1 MVVDLRDEIK
11 RQEAN
16 VQALLRDIEEYEER
30 IAKLKK
36 EKVDIEEKC
45 KAKIDKHERSFLRK
59 EHGWK
64 KREKELNDNIQN
76 LIYNLN
82 DPEKANGLPEL
93 RDFGSYSIW

>member
-1 MVVDLRDEIK
+1 MKASNNTKVNVISKKGETETLMASVKNENPK
-11 RQEAN
+11 R
-16 VQALLRDIEEYEER
+16 
-30 IAKLKK
+30 LKK
-36 EKVDIEEKC
+36 EKVEIEEKC

-93 RDFGSYSIW
+93 RDFDSYSIW